1 MCKKLLIFV
10 FYLLSQALQAE
21 TLLEIYQLAEQQDP
35 QLKIVNQ
42 ERLALLEKQ
51 PQARALLLPQVTL
64 GGNVTETWRT
74 QDWMYGDHSENTS
87 AGYNVSLNYALYQR
101 DRQIQLEQVD
111 SQISQAETNYESAK
125 QQLLERVAERYFTVL
140 AAHDNLKFAGSAKK
154 AFRRQWEQAQQRFDV
169 GLIAIT
175 DVQEARAGY
184 DLAVADEIQAQN
196 ELDNAFEGLRE
207 ITGHYHRGLAFLNAD
222 APLLDPQPKEVEA
235 WTEIAFKQ
243 NPQLQSAQ
251 YAVETARQEIEKQ
264 RAAHL
269 PTVDLVG
276 QHRYGDILRGD
287 EAPNTLTTENTIGVQ
302 LNYFLYEGG
311 AIRSRV
317 REAKQRHIQALDQ
330 LEQQRRVVELQT
342 RQAFLTLL
350 ANISRAKALKQALIS
365 TETAL
370 KAIKIGFESGT
381 RTSVD
386 VVNAQRDLL
395 RAQRDYSRARYD
407 YILNTLRLKQA
418 VGILNVK
425 DLEGINNWLIQ
436 YTIELQEEE
445 DSPPPADTENT
456 IPEPAVTPDK
466 DSPSPADTENTIPKP
481 AVTPDKVTP

>member
-1 MCKKLLIFV
+1 MRRKLLIFL

-64 GGNVTETWRT
+64 GGNVTEAWLT
-74 QDWMYGDHSENTS
+74 QDWMHGNRSENTS

-125 QQLLERVAERYFTVL
+125 QQLLERVAERYFAVL

-175 DVQEARAGY
+175 DVEEARAGY

-207 ITGHYHRGLAFLNAD
+207 ITGHYHRALAFLNAD
-222 APLLDPQPKEVEA
+222 APLLEPQPKEVEA
-235 WTEIAFKQ
+235 WTEMAFKQ

-251 YAVETARQEIEKQ
+251 YAAETARQEIEKQ

-276 QHRYGDILRGD
+276 QHRYGDVLRGD

-350 ANISRAKALKQALIS
+350 ANISRAKALKQALLS

-386 VVNAQRDLL
+386 VVSAQRDLL

-407 YILNTLRLKQA
+407 YVLNTLRLKQA

-425 DLEGINNWLIQ
+425 DLEGINNWLVQ
-436 YTIELQEEE
+436 YTVELQEEE
-445 DSPPPADTENT
+445 ESPPPAETENT
-456 IPEPAVTPDK
+456 KPEPVVTPDK
-466 DSPSPADTENTIPKP
+466 A
-481 AVTPDKVTP
+481 TP

>member
-1 MCKKLLIFV
+1 MFNKLLILV
-10 FYLLSQALQAE
+10 FYLLSCSLRAE

-42 ERLALLEKQ
+42 ERLAILEKQ

-64 GGNVTETWRT
+64 GGSITENWRT
-74 QDWMYGDHSENTS
+74 QDWMHRNSSENTS
-87 AGYNVSLNYALYQR
+87 AGYNVSLNYALYQHG
-101 DRQIQLEQVD
+101 RQIQLEQVD
-111 SQISQAETNYESAK
+111 SQISQAEANYENAK
-125 QQLLERVAERYFTVL
+125 QQLLERVAERYFAVL

-184 DLAVADEIQAQN
+184 DLAVAEEIQAQN
-196 ELDNAFEGLRE
+196 ELDNAIEALRE
-207 ITGHYHRGLAFLNAD
+207 ITGHYHRALASLNAD
-222 APLLDPQPKEVEA
+222 APLLDPQPKDVEA

-243 NPQLQSAQ
+243 NPQLQAAQ

-264 RAAHL
+264 RAAQL

-287 EAPNTLTTENTIGVQ
+287 EAAPNTLTTENTIGVQ

-317 REAKQRHIQALDQ
+317 REAKQRHIQALEQ
-330 LEQQRRVVELQT
+330 MEQQRRNIELQT

-395 RAQRDYSRARYD
+395 AAQRDYARARYD

-418 VGILNVK
+418 VGILNVQ
-425 DLEGINNWLIQ
+425 DLEGINNWLVQ

-445 DSPPPADTENT
+445 DNSPLVDTENPL
-456 IPEPAVTPDK
+456 PEPAVTQPD
-466 DSPSPADTENTIPKP
+466 STI
-481 AVTPDKVTP
+481 TPNEPTP

>member
-1 MCKKLLIFV
+1 MRNNFLILI
-10 FYLLSQALQAE
+10 FYLLSCSLPAE

-42 ERLALLEKQ
+42 ERLALLEQQ
-51 PQARALLLPQVTL
+51 PQAYAQLLPQVTL
-64 GGNVTETWRT
+64 GGSVTETWRT
-74 QDWMYGDHSENTS
+74 QEWMHRNSFENTT
-87 AGYNVSLNYALYQR
+87 ANYDVSLNYALYRR

-111 SQISQAETNYESAK
+111 SRINQAEANYENAK
-125 QQLLERVAERYFTVL
+125 QQLLERVANRYFAVL

-154 AFRRQWEQAQQRFDV
+154 AFLRQREQAQQRFDV

-184 DLAVADEIQAQN
+184 DLAVAEAIQAQS
-196 ELDNAFEGLRE
+196 ELDNAIEALRE
-207 ITGHYHRGLAFLNAD
+207 ITGRYHRALAFLNAD
-222 APLLDPQPKEVEA
+222 SPLLEPQPKDVEA
-235 WTEIAFKQ
+235 WTEIAFQQ
-243 NPQLQSAQ
+243 NPQLQAAQ
-251 YAVETARQEIEKQ
+251 YAVETARQEIDKQ
-264 RAAHL
+264 RAAQR

-276 QHRYGDILRGD
+276 QHRYGDIVRGD
-287 EAPNTLTTENTIGVQ
+287 EAAPNTLTTENTIGVQ
-302 LNYFLYEGG
+302 LHYFLYEGG

-317 REAKQRHIQALDQ
+317 REAKQRHIQALEQ
-330 LEQQRRVVELQT
+330 LEQQRRNIERQT
-342 RQAFLTLL
+342 RQTFLTVL
-350 ANISRAKALKQALIS
+350 ANISRAKALEQALIS

-407 YILNTLRLKQA
+407 YILNTFRLKLA
-418 VGILNVK
+418 VGILNVQ
-425 DLEGINNWLIQ
+425 DLEGINNWLVQ

-445 DSPPPADTENT
+445 NNPPLIDTVD
-456 IPEPAVTPDK
+456 ILSEPIVNP
-466 DSPSPADTENTIPKP
+466 
-481 AVTPDKVTP
+481 

>member
-1 MCKKLLIFV
+1 MRNNFLILV
-10 FYLLSQALQAE
+10 FYLLSFPLQAE

-42 ERLALLEKQ
+42 ERLALLEQQ
-51 PQARALLLPQVTL
+51 PQAYAQLLPQITL
-64 GGNVTETWRT
+64 GGSVTETWRT
-74 QDWMYGDHSENTS
+74 QDWMHRNSFENTTAS
-87 AGYNVSLNYALYQR
+87 YNVSLNYALYRR

-111 SQISQAETNYESAK
+111 SRISQAEANYENAK
-125 QQLLERVAERYFTVL
+125 QQLLERVANRYFAVL

-154 AFRRQWEQAQQRFDV
+154 AFLRQREQAQQRFDV

-184 DLAVADEIQAQN
+184 DLAVAEEIQAQS
-196 ELDNAFEGLRE
+196 ELDNAIEALRE
-207 ITGHYHRGLAFLNAD
+207 ITGHYHRALAFLNAD
-222 APLLDPQPKEVEA
+222 APLLDPQPKDVEA
-235 WTEIAFKQ
+235 WAEIAFQQ
-243 NPQLQSAQ
+243 NPQLQAAQ

-264 RAAHL
+264 RAAQL

-287 EAPNTLTTENTIGVQ
+287 EAVPNTLTTENTIGVQ

-317 REAKQRHIQALDQ
+317 REAKQRHIQALEQ
-330 LEQQRRVVELQT
+330 LEQQRRNIERQT

-407 YILNTLRLKQA
+407 YILNSFRLKLA
-418 VGILNVK
+418 VGILNVQ
-425 DLEGINNWLIQ
+425 DLEGINNWLVQ

-445 DSPPPADTENT
+445 DSPPLIDTADTLL
-456 IPEPAVTPDK
+456 EPIVTPD
-466 DSPSPADTENTIPKP
+466 EI
-481 AVTPDKVTP
+481 TP

>member
-1 MCKKLLIFV
+1 MRKKLLILV

-51 PQARALLLPQVTL
+51 PQARAPLLPQVTL
-64 GGNVTETWRT
+64 GGQVTETWRT

-111 SQISQAETNYESAK
+111 SQISQAETKYESAK
-125 QQLLERVAERYFTVL
+125 QQLLERVAERYFAIL

-154 AFRRQWEQAQQRFDV
+154 AFRRQWEQAKQRFDV

-175 DVQEARAGY
+175 DVEEARAGY

-207 ITGHYHRGLAFLNAD
+207 ITGHYHRALAFLNAD

-235 WTEIAFKQ
+235 WAEMAFKQ

-251 YAVETARQEIEKQ
+251 YAAETARQEIEKQ

-276 QHRYGDILRGD
+276 QHRYGDVLRGD

-395 RAQRDYSRARYD
+395 RAQRDYSNARYD
-407 YILNTLRLKQA
+407 YVLNTLRLKQA

-445 DSPPPADTENT
+445 DSPPPADTENNT

-466 DSPSPADTENTIPKP
+466 
-481 AVTPDKVTP
+481 VTP